1 MERDSRLSRR
11 RLATLRKGP
20 ENRDMIVQM
29 KAFCTTTVATGV
41 QVNIIQSSLSLPL
54 SFPFLL
60 LFFRFIILTVSFFIN
75 KVK

>member
-1 MERDSRLSRR
+1 MERDSRPSRR

-41 QVNIIQSSLSLPL
+41 QGLMKEFKEIRESSIPPSQL
-54 SFPFLL
+54 
-60 LFFRFIILTVSFFIN
+60 
-75 KVK
+75 